1 MSERIAI
8 IGMACRYPEADNPK
22 MLWENLLAQ
31 RRAFRRLPT
40 ERLNLADYFSA
51 DPTTPDAIYCNQ
63 AAVIEGYEFDRL
75 KYRIGGHTYRST
87 DLTHWLALDIAA
99 QALED
104 AGFPDGRG
112 LIKERTGVLV
122 GNTLTGEFS
131 RAALMRLRWPYVRR
145 MVDAQLRKNNWP
157 AENRATLLAELEIDY
172 KQPFEP
178 VGEETLAG
186 GLANTI
192 AGRICNH
199 FDFGGGGYTL
209 DGACSSSLLAIANA
223 CNALVAGDLD
233 TAVVGGV
240 DLSLDPFELIG
251 FAKTAALA
259 VTQMRVYD
267 AAADGFWPG
276 EGCGFVILM
285 RYEDALACGARCY
298 ALIRGWGIS
307 SDGVGGIT
315 RPEEKGQRLALERAY
330 QRAGYGIDTV
340 PLFEGHGTGTMLGDQ
355 VELQTLLAARQA
367 AHTQGLPAAI
377 SSIKANIGHTKAAA
391 GIAGLLKAT
400 MAIHNQ
406 ILPPATAVTHPHPL
420 LQAANANLRL
430 LASAEIWPAQQSL
443 RAGVSS
449 FGFGGINVHITLE
462 GINSTRRSQLTS
474 KEQRL
479 IATPQENEL
488 FLLGAADFSA
498 LAALLSQ
505 LISLAP
511 RLSLGELTDLAAR
524 LAQQNGYF
532 PVRAALVAATPVQ
545 LADKLEQ
552 LLAKVTSGEQQL
564 LDPPSGIFLAAG
576 DQIPRI
582 TWLFPGQAAPVRLT
596 GGIWSRRFPQIAT
609 LYQQAVL
616 TAPDNDLNSTAV
628 AQPAIITA
636 TVAGLQILANLGIT
650 GQLAIGHSLGEL
662 AALYW
667 AKAINET
674 TLLKT
679 VQVRGQVMADV
690 TAPPGAMLSLAVDEA
705 TAQSFCTKV
714 TGVKIA
720 GLNSPTQT
728 VVSGEKSAI
737 AQLQQQAQAQGI
749 TATLLPVAHGF
760 HSPLMLSAAEELA
773 AYLATVK
780 LQPLQ
785 WRVISTIT
793 GEELAPQADWKQLLI
808 EQMSQPVRFTA
819 ALQQAIPATDLFIE
833 VGPGQILTN
842 LIQSTTTVPV
852 IPLDITGSSF
862 QCLLTAL
869 GAAYVMGAPLN
880 REALFANRLVRPFS
894 LDWQPQFFVN
904 PCELAPLPDSTT
916 ATALVTSP
924 VTEVAAPQP
933 TATAAKSTESTEASQ
948 TQLSILERWRQ
959 AVANRAELPL
969 TAVHN
974 HSRLL
979 ADLHLN
985 SITVGQIVAEVGQQL
1000 GLAAPADPTAYAN
1013 ATVEQI
1019 AQALEERLAN
1029 GEAEA
1034 KPVATLPAGVDAWIR
1049 AFTVTYLERSRRGNP
1064 LPPQGNGGW
1073 QVFGD
1078 INHPLKVP
1086 LEQQLNHWGGSGV
1099 ALCLPAAVNENQVE
1113 MMLAAAQAVLEP
1125 HANRRYFIL
1134 VQTGDSAAALAR
1146 TLHREQPNLIT
1157 IVINLPPLEVA
1168 AISKTALSAKPTA
1181 ISAQQALEHILAEVH
1196 IAKGYHEVRYDLD
1209 EIRYERWLQL
1219 LPSPQLAPALPLT
1232 TEDVLLVSGGG
1243 KGITAECA
1251 AALARETGV
1260 RLVLLGRANPDQD
1273 QELAENLARFQA
1285 MGLTFKYC
1293 QTDVTNEIAVPATV
1307 AEIVAEWG
1315 AITALLHGAGTNQPT
1330 LLRHLDVAA
1339 FQRTLAPKVG
1349 GLRYLLNAI
1358 DPQQLKLLISFGS
1371 FIAPAGMPGEA
1382 DYAVA
1387 NEWLAALTAAHQQAY
1402 PHCRCLTL
1410 EWTVW
1415 SEVGMGRRLGS
1426 DETLAQQGITPISPE
1441 VGLTVLRQALLA
1453 QNWPTTVIVS
1463 GRMPE
1468 VPTLRLEQPD
1478 LPFWRFLEHPR
1489 VYYPGIELI
1498 VEAELSPV
1506 SDPYLNDHIFKEQRI
1521 FPAVMGLEAMA
1532 QVAATVLGVEQITG
1546 FEQVEFSRPVV
1557 VTANQAEIVQ
1567 IAALVREPSKVEV
1580 VLRCAQTGFKVNHF
1594 QAHCLVSDSISPATA
1609 ITTKLNEQKIPLEP
1623 EPELYGELLFQTGR
1637 FKRVL
1642 RYQHLEATQC
1652 ISEIAA
1658 ADASPWF
1665 GRYLSPNLLLSDP
1678 GSRDAAIHAIQACIP
1693 HAQLLPIA
1701 IERLTFVDIA
1711 LPGPWLLF
1719 AQERWRQGDRLCYDF
1734 TLQNQAGQIRE
1745 IWEGLELH
1753 KVSPIIWQTGW
1764 QEALLAPY
1772 VERRLQELIPATL
1785 LRVALHREISTDRS
1799 LRSEQAFQKVLGS
1812 PLEIVKRPDGKPEIP
1827 CSDWKISAA
1836 HAGDL
1841 TLAVAGMTTVACDL
1855 ESVVERDQQ
1864 TWHDLL
1870 GNHYDLIQVISQD
1883 INETSEKAATRVW
1896 TARECLKKAGALL
1909 ETPLTIKESAQDG
1922 WVLFAAGEM
1931 TIASTMITLKSHD
1944 TFLALAILVGK

>member
-40 ERLNLADYFSA
+40 ERLNLVDYFSA
-51 DPTTPDAIYCNQ
+51 DPTTPDATYCSQ

-104 AGFPDGRG
+104 AGFPDGHG

-145 MVDAQLRKNNWP
+145 MVDAQLRKNNWT
-157 AENRATLLAELEIDY
+157 AENRTALLAELEIDY

-199 FDFGGGGYTL
+199 FDFGGGGYTI
-209 DGACSSSLLAIANA
+209 DGACSSSLLAVTNA

-259 VTQMRVYD
+259 TTQMRVYD
-267 AAADGFWPG
+267 AAANGFWPG
-276 EGCGFVILM
+276 EGCGFIILM
-285 RYEDALACGARCY
+285 RYEDALAGGVRCY

-340 PLFEGHGTGTMLGDQ
+340 SLFEGHGTGTILGDQ
-355 VELQTLLAARQA
+355 VELQTLMAARQA
-367 AHTQGLPAAI
+367 AHAQGLPAAI

-406 ILPPATAVTHPHPL
+406 IIPPATAVTHPHPL
-420 LQAANANLRL
+420 LQATNADLRL
-430 LASAEIWPAQQSL
+430 LASAEIWPAQQLL

-462 GINSTRRSQLTS
+462 GINGTRRSQLTA
-474 KEQRL
+474 KEQQL

-488 FLLGAADFSA
+488 FLLGAVDFSA
-498 LAALLSQ
+498 LADLLSQ

-511 RLSLGELTDLAAR
+511 RLSFGELTDLAAQ
-524 LAQQNGYF
+524 LAQQDRFF
-532 PVRAALVAATPVQ
+532 PVRAALVAATPAQ

-564 LDPPSGIFLAAG
+564 FDFPAGIFLATG
-576 DQIPRI
+576 EQIPRI
-582 TWLFPGQAAPVRLT
+582 TLLFPGQAAPVRFT
-596 GGIWSRRFPQIAT
+596 GGIWSRRFPQIAM

-616 TAPDNDLNSTAV
+616 TTPDNDLNSTAV

-636 TVAGLQILANLGIT
+636 AVAGLQILANLGIT

-667 AKAINET
+667 AKAINEA
-674 TLLKT
+674 TLLTT
-679 VQVRGQVMADV
+679 VQVRGQVMTDV
-690 TAPPGAMLSLAVDEA
+690 AAPPGAMLSLAVDEA
-705 TAQSFCTKV
+705 TAQILCTKV

-720 GLNSPTQT
+720 GLNSSTQT

-737 AQLQQQAQAQGI
+737 TQLQQQAQAQGI

-773 AYLATVK
+773 TYLAPIT
-780 LQPLQ
+780 LQSLQ
-785 WRVISTIT
+785 RRVISTIT
-793 GEELAPQADWKQLLI
+793 GQELELQVDWKQLLI

-819 ALQQAIPATDLFIE
+819 ALQQAVPATDLFIE

-842 LIQSTTTVPV
+842 LVRQMTTVPV
-852 IPLDITGSSF
+852 IPLDVAGSSF

-869 GAAYVMGAPLN
+869 GTAYVMGAPLN
-880 REALFANRLVRPFS
+880 REALFADRLVRPFS

-904 PCELAPLPDSTT
+904 PCELAPLPDSTI
-916 ATALVTSP
+916 ATVPVTSP
-924 VTEVAAPQP
+924 ATTAVAEPQP
-933 TATAAKSTESTEASQ
+933 AAAATESAEASQ
-948 TQLSILERWRQ
+948 TQLSILERLRQ

-985 SITVGQIVAEVGQQL
+985 SITVGQIVAEVGRQL
-1000 GLAAPADPTAYAN
+1000 RLSAPADPTAYAN

-1019 AQALEERLAN
+1019 ALALEERLAN
-1029 GEAEA
+1029 GETDA
-1034 KPVATLPAGVDAWIR
+1034 KPAATLPVGVDAWIR
-1049 AFTVTYLERSRRGNP
+1049 AFTVSYLERSRRGNP
-1064 LPPQGNGGW
+1064 LPPQGRGGW

-1078 INHPLKVP
+1078 INHPLKKP
-1086 LEQQLNHWGGSGV
+1086 LEQQLNNWGGSGV
-1099 ALCLPAAVNENQVE
+1099 ALCLPAQVNENQVE

-1125 HANRRYFIL
+1125 NANRRYFIL

-1157 IVINLPPLEVA
+1157 IVINLPPLEIA
-1168 AISKTALSAKPTA
+1168 AISKTASTKPTA

-1232 TEDVLLVSGGG
+1232 TVDVLLVSGGG

-1251 AALARETGV
+1251 ATLARETGV
-1260 RLVLLGRANPDQD
+1260 RLVLLGRANPNQD

-1293 QTDVTNEIAVPATV
+1293 QTDVTNETAVQATV

-1349 GLRYLLNAI
+1349 GLRHLLKAI

-1387 NEWLAALTAAHQQAY
+1387 NEWLAALTDAHQQAY

-1415 SEVGMGRRLGS
+1415 SEVGMGKRLGS

-1441 VGLTVLRQALLA
+1441 VGLTILRQALLA

-1489 VYYPGIELI
+1489 VYYPGIELV

-1506 SDPYLNDHIFKEQRI
+1506 SDPYLNDHIFKEQQI

-1567 IAALVREPSKVEV
+1567 IAALIREPGKVEV

-1594 QAHCLVSDSISPATA
+1594 QACCLVSDSISPATT
-1609 ITTKLNEQKIPLEP
+1609 ITTKLNGQKIPLDP

-1637 FKRVL
+1637 FKRI
-1642 RYQHLEATQC
+1642 RSYQHLEATQC

-1665 GRYLSPNLLLSDP
+1665 GRYLPPNLLLGDP

-1701 IERLTFVDIA
+1701 VERLMFVDID
-1711 LPGPWLLF
+1711 LPGPWVLS
-1719 AQERWRQGDRLCYDF
+1719 AQERWRQGDRFCYDF
-1734 TLQNQAGQIRE
+1734 VLQTLAGQTRE
-1745 IWEGLELH
+1745 IWEGLQLH
-1753 KVSPIIWQTGW
+1753 KVSPITWQSGW
-1764 QEALLAPY
+1764 QDALLAPY
-1772 VERRLQELIPATL
+1772 VERRLQELIPAAL
-1785 LRVALHREISTDRS
+1785 LRIALRREISTDRS

-1812 PLEIVKRPDGKPEIP
+1812 PLEIVKRPDGKPEVP
-1827 CSDWKISAA
+1827 RSDWKISAA

-1855 ESVVERDQQ
+1855 ESVIERDQQ

-1870 GNHYDLIQVISQD
+1870 GTHYDLIQVINQD
-1883 INETSEKAATRVW
+1883 THETNEKAATRVW

-1909 ETPLTIKESAQDG
+1909 ETPLTIKEESAQDG
-1922 WVLFAAGEM
+1922 WILFAAGEM
-1931 TIASTMITLKSHD
+1931 TIASAMTTLKSHD
-1944 TFLALAILVGK
+1944 VPLALAVLVGR

>member
-8 IGMACRYPEADNPK
+8 IGIACRYPEADNPK

-40 ERLNLADYFSA
+40 ERLNLADYFST
-51 DPTTPDAIYCNQ
+51 DLTTPDAIYCSQ

-99 QALED
+99 QALDD
-104 AGFPDGRG
+104 AGFPDGHG
-112 LIKERTGVLV
+112 LVKERTGVLV

-145 MVDAQLRKNNWP
+145 MVDAQLRKNNWT
-157 AENRATLLAELEIDY
+157 AENRAALLTELEINY

-209 DGACSSSLLAIANA
+209 DGACSSSLLAVANA
-223 CNALVAGDLD
+223 CNALVVGDLD

-259 VTQMRVYD
+259 ATQMRVYD
-267 AAADGFWPG
+267 AAANGFWPG
-276 EGCGFVILM
+276 EGCGFMILM

-298 ALIRGWGIS
+298 ALIQGWGIS
-307 SDGVGGIT
+307 SDGVGSIT

-340 PLFEGHGTGTMLGDQ
+340 PLFEGHGTGTTLGDQ
-355 VELQTLLAARQA
+355 VELQTLMAARQA
-367 AHTQGLPAAI
+367 NHTQGLPAVI

-420 LQAANANLRL
+420 LQATNANLRL
-430 LASAEIWPAQQSL
+430 LSKAEIWPDQQSL

-462 GINSTRRSQLTS
+462 GINDTRRSQLTP
-474 KEQRL
+474 KEQQL

-511 RLSLGELTDLAAR
+511 RLSFGELTDLAAR
-524 LAQQNGYF
+524 LAQQNGFF
-532 PVRAALVAATPVQ
+532 PIRAALIAATPEQ
-545 LADKLEQ
+545 LADKLE
-552 LLAKVTSGEQQL
+552 LLWKKVTNGEQQL
-564 LDPPSGIFLAAG
+564 FDPPAGIFLATG

-582 TWLFPGQAAPVRLT
+582 TLLFPGQAAPVRLT
-596 GGIWSRRFPQIAT
+596 GGIWARRFPQIAA

-616 TAPDNDLNSTAV
+616 AAPDNDLNSTAV

-667 AKAINET
+667 AKAMNEA
-674 TLLKT
+674 TLLTT
-679 VQVRGQVMADV
+679 VQVRGQVMTDV
-690 TAPPGAMLSLAVDEA
+690 AAPAGAMLSLAVDEA
-705 TAQSFCTKV
+705 SAQVFCTKV

-728 VVSGEKSAI
+728 VVSGEKTAI
-737 AQLQQQAQAQGI
+737 IQLQQQAQSQGI
-749 TATLLPVAHGF
+749 IATLLPVAHGF
-760 HSPLMLSAAEELA
+760 HSPLMQSAAAELA
-773 AYLATVK
+773 SYLAAVT

-785 WRVISTIT
+785 RRVISTIT
-793 GEELAPQADWKQLLI
+793 GEELESQVDWKQLLI
-808 EQMSQPVRFTA
+808 EQMSQPVRFTT
-819 ALQQAIPATDLFIE
+819 ALQQAVLETDLFIE

-842 LIQSTTTVPV
+842 LVRPTTTVPV
-852 IPLDITGSSF
+852 IPLDIAGTSF

-869 GAAYVMGAPLN
+869 GAAYVLGAPLN
-880 REALFANRLVRPFS
+880 RAALFADRLVRPFS
-894 LDWQPQFFVN
+894 LDWQPRFFVN
-904 PCELAPLPDSTT
+904 PCELAPLPDTAIAT
-916 ATALVTSP
+916 ATVAP
-924 VTEVAAPQP
+924 VTEVAEPQP
-933 TATAAKSTESTEASQ
+933 TTASAETVEISQ
-948 TQLSILERWRQ
+948 TQLSVLERLRQ
-959 AVANRAELPL
+959 AVAKRAELPPA
-969 TAVHN
+969 AVHN
-974 HSRLL
+974 YSRLL

-985 SITVGQIVAEVGQQL
+985 SITVGQIVAEVGRQL

-1029 GEAEA
+1029 GEANA
-1034 KPVATLPAGVDAWIR
+1034 KPAAILPAGVDAWIR
-1049 AFTVTYLERSRRGNP
+1049 AFLVTYLERSRRGNP
-1064 LPPQGNGGW
+1064 LQPQGRGGW

-1078 INHPLKVP
+1078 VNHPLKVP

-1099 ALCLPAAVNENQVE
+1099 ALCLPTEVNETQVE

-1125 HANRRYFIL
+1125 TAKRRYFIL
-1134 VQTGDSAAALAR
+1134 VQTGNSAAALAR

-1157 IVINLPPLEVA
+1157 IVITLPLLET
-1168 AISKTALSAKPTA
+1168 TALSAKSAA
-1181 ISAQQALEHILAEVH
+1181 ISVQQALEHILAEVH
-1196 IAKGYHEVRYDLD
+1196 IAKGYHEVRYDPE

-1219 LPSPQLAPALPLT
+1219 LPTPELAPALPLT
-1232 TEDVLLVSGGG
+1232 AEDVLLVSGGG

-1260 RLVLLGRANPDQD
+1260 KLVLLGRANPNQD
-1273 QELAENLARFQA
+1273 QELAENLARFQT
-1285 MGLTFKYC
+1285 MGLSFKYC
-1293 QTDVTNEIAVPATV
+1293 QTDVTNEPAVKATI
-1307 AEIVAEWG
+1307 AEIVPEWG

-1330 LLRHLDVAA
+1330 LLRHLDAAA

-1349 GLRYLLNAI
+1349 GLRHLLNAI
-1358 DPQQLKLLISFGS
+1358 DPQQLRLLISFGS

-1415 SEVGMGRRLGS
+1415 SEVGMGKRLGS

-1441 VGLTVLRQALLA
+1441 IGLTILRQAILA

-1489 VYYPGIELI
+1489 VYYPGIELV

-1521 FPAVMGLEAMA
+1521 FPAVIGLEAMA
-1532 QVAATVLGVEQITG
+1532 QVAATVLGVKQITG
-1546 FEQVEFSRPVV
+1546 FEQIEFTRPVV

-1567 IAALVREPSKVEV
+1567 IAALIREPGKVDV
-1580 VLRCAQTGFKVNHF
+1580 VLRCAQTSFKVNHF
-1594 QAHCLVSDSISPATA
+1594 QARCLVSDSISPAAA
-1609 ITTKLNEQKIPLEP
+1609 ITTKFNEQTIPLEP
-1623 EPELYGELLFQTGR
+1623 ELELYGELLFQTGR
-1637 FKRVL
+1637 FKRI
-1642 RYQHLEATQC
+1642 RNYQHLEATQC

-1658 ADASPWF
+1658 ADASAWF
-1665 GRYLSPNLLLSDP
+1665 GRYLPPNLLLGDP

-1701 IERLTFVDIA
+1701 VERLTFVDID
-1711 LPGPWLLF
+1711 LPGPWILS
-1719 AQERWRQGDRLCYDF
+1719 AQERWRQGDRFCYDF
-1734 TLQNQAGQIRE
+1734 VLQTQAGQIRE

-1753 KVSPIIWQTGW
+1753 KVSPIAWQTGW
-1764 QEALLAPY
+1764 PEALLAPY

-1785 LRVALHREISTDRS
+1785 LRVALHRENSTDRS

-1827 CSDWKISAA
+1827 HSDWKISAA
-1836 HAGDL
+1836 HAGDV

-1870 GNHYDLIQVISQD
+1870 GNHYDLIQVINQD

-1922 WVLFAAGEM
+1922 WILFAAGEM
-1931 TIASTMITLKSHD
+1931 TIASAITTLKSHD
-1944 TFLALAILVGK
+1944 TPLALAVLVGR

>member
-22 MLWENLLAQ
+22 MLWENTLAQ
-31 RRAFRRLPT
+31 RRAFRRLPA
-40 ERLNLADYFSA
+40 ERLNLADYFST
-51 DPTTPDAIYCNQ
+51 DRTLPDAVYCDQ

-75 KYRIGGHTYRST
+75 KYRISGHTYRST

-104 AGFPDGRG
+104 AGFPDGQG
-112 LIKERTGVLV
+112 LVKERTGVLV

-145 MVDAQLRKNNWP
+145 MVDAQLRKNNWT
-157 AENRATLLAELEIDY
+157 AESRATFLADLEIDY

-186 GLANTI
+186 GLSNTI

-199 FDFGGGGYTL
+199 FDLGGGGYTL
-209 DGACSSSLLAIANA
+209 DGACSSSLLALANA
-223 CNALVAGDLD
+223 CNALVTGDLD

-259 VTQMRVYD
+259 ATQMRVYD
-267 AAADGFWPG
+267 AAANGFWPG

-298 ALIRGWGIS
+298 TLIRGWGIS
-307 SDGVGGIT
+307 SDGGGGIT

-340 PLFEGHGTGTMLGDQ
+340 PLFEGHGTGTTVGDQ
-355 VELQTLLAARQA
+355 VELQTLMSARRA
-367 AHTQGLPAAI
+367 AHSQGLPAAI

-391 GIAGLLKAT
+391 GIAGILKAV

-406 ILPPATAVTHPHPL
+406 ILPPATAVAHPHPL
-420 LQAANANLRL
+420 LQANNANLRL
-430 LASAEIWPAQQSL
+430 LSGAEVWPAQQSL

-449 FGFGGINVHITLE
+449 FGFGGINVHVTLE
-462 GINSTRRSQLTS
+462 GINGIRRTQLTS
-474 KEQRL
+474 KEQQL

-488 FLLGAADFSA
+488 FLLGAEDFPA

-505 LISLAP
+505 LAQLAP
-511 RLSLGELTDLAAR
+511 RLSFGELTDLAAR
-524 LAQQNGYF
+524 LAQQDRFF
-532 PVRAALVAATPVQ
+532 PVRAALIAATPTQ

-552 LLAKVTSGEQQL
+552 LWTKVTSGEQQL
-564 LDPPSGIFLAAG
+564 FDQQAGIFLAVR
-576 DQIPRI
+576 DQPPRI
-582 TWLFPGQAAPVRLT
+582 TLLFPGQAAPVRLT
-596 GGIWSRRFPQIAT
+596 GGIWSRRFPQITA
-609 LYQQAVL
+609 LYQQAIL
-616 TAPDNDLNSTAV
+616 TDPDNDLNSTAV

-636 TVAGLQILANLGIT
+636 AIAGLQILATFGIT
-650 GQLAIGHSLGEL
+650 GQLAVGHSLGEF

-667 AKAINET
+667 ANAMDEA

-679 VQVRGQVMADV
+679 VQVRGQAMTDV
-690 TAPPGAMLSLAVDEA
+690 AAPAGAMLSLAVDEA
-705 TAQSFCTKV
+705 TAQAWCTKIA
-714 TGVKIA
+714 GINIA
-720 GLNSPTQT
+720 GLNSPSQT

-737 AQLQQQAQAQGI
+737 IQLQQQAQTQGI

-773 AYLATVK
+773 THLAPVA

-785 WRVISTIT
+785 RRVISTIT
-793 GEELAPQADWKQLLI
+793 GQELEPQVNWKELLI
-808 EQMSQPVRFTA
+808 KQMTQPVRFSA
-819 ALQQAIPATDLFIE
+819 AIQQVVPETDLFVE

-842 LIQSTTTVPV
+842 LVHQTTAVPV
-852 IPLDITGSSF
+852 IPLDIAGSSF
-862 QCLLTAL
+862 QGLLTAL

-880 REALFANRLVRPFS
+880 REALFADRLVRPFS

-904 PCELAPLPDSTT
+904 PCELAPLPDAAISTT
-916 ATALVTSP
+916 VVAP
-924 VTEVAAPQP
+924 VTKVEELLS
-933 TATAAKSTESTEASQ
+933 TAAQAETAESQA
-948 TQLSILERWRQ
+948 QLSILERLRQ
-959 AVANRAELPL
+959 AVAKKAELPP

-985 SITVGQIVAEVGQQL
+985 SITVGQIVAEVSRQL
-1000 GLAAPADPTAYAN
+1000 GLAAPVDPTAYAS
-1013 ATVEQI
+1013 ATVAQI
-1019 AQALEERLAN
+1019 AQAMEDRLAS

-1034 KPVATLPAGVDAWIR
+1034 NPTTTLPAGVDAWIR
-1049 AFTVTYLERSRRGNP
+1049 AFTVTYLERPRRGNP
-1064 LPPQGNGGW
+1064 LTPQGQGGW

-1078 INHPLKVP
+1078 ANHPLKVP
-1086 LEQQLNHWGGSGV
+1086 LEQQLNSWGGGGV
-1099 ALCLPAAVNENQVE
+1099 ALCLPADVNENHIG
-1113 MMLAAAQAVLEP
+1113 MMLAAAQAVLELTS
-1125 HANRRYFIL
+1125 NRRYFIL
-1134 VQTGDSAAALAR
+1134 VQTGNSAAAFAR
-1146 TLHREQPNLIT
+1146 TLHREQPNLTTVVIT
-1157 IVINLPPLEVA
+1157 LPLLTSAFDQP
-1168 AISKTALSAKPTA
+1168 TALPEKSNTIAV
-1181 ISAQQALEHILAEVH
+1181 QQALEHILAELH
-1196 IAKGYHEVRYDLD
+1196 IAKGYHEVRYDLE

-1219 LPSPQLAPALPLT
+1219 LPSPNLAPTLPLT
-1232 TEDVLLVSGGG
+1232 AADILLVSGGG

-1260 RLVLLGRANPDQD
+1260 KLVLLGRASPDQD
-1273 QELAENLARFQA
+1273 HELAENLARFQA
-1285 MGLTFKYC
+1285 MGLIFKYC
-1293 QTDVTNEIAVPATV
+1293 QTDVTNETAVKATI
-1307 AEIVAEWG
+1307 AEIVPEWG

-1330 LLRHLDVAA
+1330 LLRHLDAAA

-1349 GLRYLLNAI
+1349 GLRHLLNAI
-1358 DPQQLKLLISFGS
+1358 DPQQLRLLISFGS

-1387 NEWLAALTAAHQQAY
+1387 NEWLAALTEAHQQAY

-1415 SEVGMGRRLGS
+1415 SEVGMGKRLGS

-1441 VGLTVLRQALLA
+1441 VGISILRQALLA
-1453 QNWPTTVIVS
+1453 QNWPKTVIIS

-1468 VPTLRLEQPD
+1468 VPTLRLEHPD
-1478 LPFWRFLEHPR
+1478 LPFLRFLEHPR
-1489 VYYPGIELI
+1489 VYYPGIELV

-1506 SDPYLNDHIFKEQRI
+1506 SDPYLNDHVFKGQSI

-1532 QVAATVLGVEQITG
+1532 QVAATVLGVKEIAG
-1546 FEQVEFSRPVV
+1546 FDQVEFARPVV
-1557 VTANQAEIVQ
+1557 VAANQAEIVQ
-1567 IAALVREPSKVEV
+1567 IAALVREPGKVDV

-1594 QAHCLVSDSISPATA
+1594 QARCLVSDAISPTTA
-1609 ITTKLNEQKIPLEP
+1609 IATKLNGKEIPLEL
-1623 EPELYGELLFQTGR
+1623 EPYGELLFQTGR
-1637 FKRVL
+1637 FKRI
-1642 RYQHLEATQC
+1642 RSYQHLEATQC
-1652 ISEIAA
+1652 IGEIAA

-1665 GRYLSPNLLLSDP
+1665 GRYLPPTLLLGDP

-1701 IERLTFVDIA
+1701 VERLTLVDID
-1711 LPGPWLLF
+1711 LPGPWTLS
-1719 AQERWRQGDRLCYDF
+1719 AQERWRQGDRFCYDF
-1734 TLQNQAGQIRE
+1734 VLQTPTGQIRE
-1745 IWEGLELH
+1745 IWEGLHLH
-1753 KVSPIIWQTGW
+1753 KVSVIPWQTGW

-1772 VERRLQELIPATL
+1772 VERRLQELIPAAL
-1785 LRVALHREISTDRS
+1785 LRVALHHEITPDRS
-1799 LRSEQAFQKVLGS
+1799 LRRDQAFQKLLGS

-1827 CSDWKISAA
+1827 RSDWKISAA
-1836 HAGDL
+1836 HAGDFTL
-1841 TLAVAGMTTVACDL
+1841 TVAGTTAVACDL
-1855 ESVVERDQQ
+1855 EPVVKREKQ
-1864 TWHDLL
+1864 TWLDLL
-1870 GNHYDLIQVISQD
+1870 GNHYDLIKVIDQD
-1883 INETSEKAATRVW
+1883 THETSEKAATRIW

-1922 WVLFAAGEM
+1922 WILFAAGEM
-1931 TIASTMITLKSHD
+1931 TIASAMTTLKSHEAP
-1944 TFLALAILVGK
+1944 LALAILVGK